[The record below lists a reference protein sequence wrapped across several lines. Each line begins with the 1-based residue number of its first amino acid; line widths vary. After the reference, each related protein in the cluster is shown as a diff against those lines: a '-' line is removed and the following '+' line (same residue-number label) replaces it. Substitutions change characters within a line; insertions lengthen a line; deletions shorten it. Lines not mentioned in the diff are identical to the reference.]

1 MSNKLVND
9 STLQTTKQMLDELDA
24 LMEKMLSLPMNDL
37 DDAAPFPEEVVKA
50 PTLGA
55 TLTLLAPSVPESVP
69 LEPRSSYLSPSKTLP
84 SHPVLNPPHI
94 SLPALEPAAPMM
106 YQEPAP
112 QPEPLTNEVAP
123 PSRLAE
129 LEPLLAALPG
139 SAAPLTTQ
147 WGYLPLVWINSAFDR
162 STTVLGG
169 AGDGLRSEVGRML
182 LGVSGAAMMLVAVG
196 WFLKD
201 WLGWNW

>member
-1 MSNKLVND
+1 MSNKLPND

-37 DDAAPFPEEVVKA
+37 DDALPFPEEVVKA
-50 PTLGA
+50 PTMGA
-55 TLTLLAPSVPESVP
+55 TLTLLAPSAQERAPP
-69 LEPRSSYLSPSKTLP
+69 EPRSSYLSPS
-84 SHPVLNPPHI
+84 HPGLNPPHI
-94 SLPALEPAAPMM
+94 NMPALEPAAPMM

-182 LGVSGAAMMLVAVG
+182 LGVSGAAMMVVAVG